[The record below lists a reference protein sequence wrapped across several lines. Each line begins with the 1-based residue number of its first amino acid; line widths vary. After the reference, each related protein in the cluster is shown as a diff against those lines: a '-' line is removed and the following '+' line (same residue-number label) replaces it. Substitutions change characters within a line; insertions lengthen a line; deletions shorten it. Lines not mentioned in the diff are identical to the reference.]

1 MSHAV
6 NLSVEV
12 ALSIVGLAC
21 LIWVTIRALRRS
33 EDPAKILFKWGLTIP
48 FVIFCIWLAHR
59 LGAFG
64 PFVIAFMGIILSVVW
79 TPHISEWFSRPLT
92 SLYDGGNEP
101 PEPKP
106 YYSVA
111 QARRQRRQF
120 LQAVVAI
127 REQLAKFPHDFE
139 GVMLLAAIQAE
150 DLQDLP
156 SAEITLNHFCDQP
169 NPPPKQFAAAMNQL
183 ADWHIKRTQDFDS
196 ARIALEKI
204 GARFPDTELSLQA
217 AQRIAHLGGT
227 EKVVLA
233 SLDRQPMPVPEGVKS
248 MGLLA
253 STEHMRPTEADPTK
267 LAAAYVKH
275 LEQHP
280 LDTEAREKL
289 AVIYAEH
296 YQRLDLAG
304 GELNQLIET
313 PNQPAKRVAHW
324 LNLLADLQVQHG
336 ADYETV
342 RETLERIIER
352 FPDFAAGELARARL
366 SRLKLELKG
375 RTEKPGVKLGVY
387 EQNIGLKSGS
397 PRQL

>member
-1 MSHAV
+1 MSHTIKM
-6 NLSVEV
+6 SVEV

-21 LIWVTIRALRRS
+21 LIWLMVRTLKRA
-33 EDPAKILFKWGLTIP
+33 EDPAKVLFKWAFSIP
-48 FVIFCIWLAHR
+48 FVLVCFWVAGRASIY
-59 LGAFG
+59 G
-64 PFVIAFMGIILSVVW
+64 PILIVAMGVVLSIMW
-79 TPHISEWFSRPLT
+79 TPHISELISRPLT

-106 YYSVA
+106 YYSIA
-111 QARRQRRQF
+111 QARRQRRDF
-120 LQAVVAI
+120 LQAVVAV
-127 REQLAKFPHDFE
+127 REQLAKFPNDFE
-139 GVMLLAAIQAE
+139 GVMLLAGIQAE

-183 ADWHIKRTQDFDS
+183 ADWNIKLEQDFDS
-196 ARIALEKI
+196 ARGALERI
-204 GARFPDTELSLQA
+204 SARFPDTELSLAA
-217 AQRIAHLGGT
+217 AQRVAHLGGT

-233 SLDRQPMPVPEGVKS
+233 SLDRQPMAVPEGVKNI
-248 MGLLA
+248 GLLH
-253 STEHMRPTEADPTK
+253 SSEHLRPEEADPTK

-296 YQRLDLAG
+296 YQRLDLAE
-304 GELNQLIET
+304 GELNQLIDT

-324 LNLLADLQVQHG
+324 LNLLADLQIQQG
-336 ADYETV
+336 ADYDAV
-342 RETLERIIER
+342 RGTLERIIER

-366 SRLKLELKG
+366 GRLKLELKG
-375 RTEKPGVKLGVY
+375 RKETSGVKLGIY
-387 EQNIGLKSGS
+387 ERNIGLKSNLPG
-397 PRQL
+397 QL

>member
-1 MSHAV
+1 MSQTIQIAV
-6 NLSVEV
+6 ETVLS
-12 ALSIVGLAC
+12 AAGLAC
-21 LIWVTIRALRRS
+21 LVWLTMRALRRA
-33 EDPAKILFKWGLTIP
+33 EDPAKILFKWGFTIP
-48 FVIFCIWLAHR
+48 FVLFCLWMAQRISIYGPILILA
-59 LGAFG
+59 
-64 PFVIAFMGIILSVVW
+64 MGVVLSIIW
-79 TPHISEWFSRPLT
+79 TPHISEWISRPLT

-106 YYSVA
+106 YYSIA
-111 QARRQRRQF
+111 QARRQRREF

-127 REQLAKFPHDFE
+127 REQLAKFPNDFE
-139 GVMLLAAIQAE
+139 GVMLLAGIQAE

-156 SAEITLNHFCDQP
+156 SAELTLNHFCDQP
-169 NPPPKQFAAAMNQL
+169 NPPPKQFAAAMTHL
-183 ADWHIKRTQDFDS
+183 ADWHIKLTQDFDS
-196 ARIALEKI
+196 ARAALEKI
-204 GARFPDTELSLQA
+204 VARFPDTELSLQA

-233 SLDRQPMPVPEGVKS
+233 SLDRQPMAVPEGVKS
-248 MGLLA
+248 VGLLD
-253 STEHMRPTEADPTK
+253 SSEHLRPAEADPTK

-296 YQRLDLAG
+296 YQRLDLAE

-313 PNQPAKRVAHW
+313 PNQPGKRVAHW
-324 LNLLADLQVQHG
+324 LNLLADLQIQHG

-342 RETLERIIER
+342 RGTLEKIIGR
-352 FPDFAAGELARARL
+352 FPDLAAGEMARARL
-366 SRLKLELKG
+366 ARLKLELKG
-375 RTEKPGVKLGVY
+375 RKETPGVKLGVY
-387 EQNIGLKSGS
+387 ERNIGLKHGS